1 MARILSAAFL
11 SLFVALAAQAQDS
24 DFPKGPAK
32 LKDAEASGLQ
42 RLSAAQLK
50 TLFPG
55 KSVVVGSATGKSM
68 RTFNADGTLERLMLK
83 TVLKG
88 TWHIDEKNDA
98 YCMSA
103 HVGTG
108 YEENCFA
115 VFRAPD
121 RIHLFDYDIR
131 DGYYSRTWRRA
142 PAQ

>member
-1 MARILSAAFL
+1 MARILSAVLL
-11 SLFVALAAQAQDS
+11 SLFVTMSAPAQDS
-24 DFPKGPAK
+24 DFPNGPAK

-42 RLSAAQLK
+42 RLSATQLK

-68 RTFNADGTLERLMLK
+68 RTFNADGTLERVMLK
-83 TVLKG
+83 NVLKG
-88 TWHIDEKNDA
+88 SWRIDEKNDA
-98 YCMSA
+98 YCMAA

-121 RIHLFDYDIR
+121 RMHLFDYDIR

>member
-1 MARILSAAFL
+1 MARMLSAVLLFL
-11 SLFVALAAQAQDS
+11 FLAVSAQAQDS

-32 LKDAEASGLQ
+32 LKDAEASGFQ

-55 KSVVVGSATGKSM
+55 KSVVVGAATGKSM
-68 RTFNADGTLERLMLK
+68 RTFKADGTLERVMQK

-88 TWHIDEKNDA
+88 TWRIDEGNNA
-98 YCMSA
+98 YCMDA

-121 RIHLFDYDIR
+121 RMHLFDYDIR
-131 DGYYSRTWRRA
+131 DGYYARTWHRA
-142 PAQ
+142 SSQ